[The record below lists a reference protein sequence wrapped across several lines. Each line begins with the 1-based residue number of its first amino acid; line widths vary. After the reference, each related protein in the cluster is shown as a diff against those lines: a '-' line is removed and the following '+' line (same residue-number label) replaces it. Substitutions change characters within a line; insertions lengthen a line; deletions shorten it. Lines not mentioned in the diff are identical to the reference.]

1 MEQQKDCPVHDLR
14 SALEL
19 LGSLPG
25 QLVTTDVEVDP
36 EAELSGVYRYV
47 GAAGTC
53 MRPTRKGPA
62 MVFNKIKGYD
72 DMRVAVGLLATRER
86 VGKLLNCEPRKLGFL
101 LKDSVQNPVPPVVV
115 GKEKAQCQE
124 VVHLATDPDFD
135 LRTLLPAPTNTLED
149 AGPYFTMG
157 MCYASDP
164 ETGESDITIHRLC
177 VQSRDELSMWL
188 TPGRHIDAFRMK
200 AEAKNEPL
208 PISIS
213 IGVDPAIEIAACFE
227 PPTTPQGF
235 DELTVAGALR
245 NRPLE
250 LVKCVTIPER
260 AIAHA
265 EIVIEGELLPNV
277 RVREDQNTNTG
288 KAMPEFPG
296 YTGEAKA
303 AIPVIKVKAV
313 THRRS
318 PILQTT
324 IGPSEEHVNMAGI
337 PTEASILD
345 MVERAMPGK
354 LLNVNAHSSG
364 GGKLLAVM
372 QFKKSNP
379 TDEGRQRQ
387 AALLAFSAFPE
398 LKHVILVDEDVDIF
412 DTDDI
417 LWAMQTRY
425 QGDVDTIMI
434 PGVRCHPLDP
444 SQTPEYS
451 PSIIQQGSSCKTIF
465 DCTVP
470 FKLKS
475 HFERSKF
482 MDVDVKKFLP
492 DFE

>member
-296 YTGEAKA
+296 YTWRSQSGDPGYQSKSGDSSPFTNPADHYWPE
-303 AIPVIKVKAV
+303 
-313 THRRS
+313 RRACQHGGNS
-318 PILQTT
+318 DRSQY
-324 IGPSEEHVNMAGI
+324 
-337 PTEASILD
+337 
-345 MVERAMPGK
+345 
-354 LLNVNAHSSG
+354 SG
-364 GGKLLAVM
+364 YGGTCYA
-372 QFKKSNP
+372 
-379 TDEGRQRQ
+379 RQI
-387 AALLAFSAFPE
+387 AECECAL
-398 LKHVILVDEDVDIF
+398 IR
-412 DTDDI
+412 
-417 LWAMQTRY
+417 WR
-425 QGDVDTIMI
+425 
-434 PGVRCHPLDP
+434 
-444 SQTPEYS
+444 
-451 PSIIQQGSSCKTIF
+451 
-465 DCTVP
+465 
-470 FKLKS
+470 
-475 HFERSKF
+475 
-482 MDVDVKKFLP
+482 
-492 DFE
+492 